1 MLRLPDGRVL
11 VADCGNHRIRMLS
24 ADLQEVSTVAG
35 DGEEEH
41 QDGAAAQA
49 RFCSPSGLALLPDG
63 RVLVAD
69 CGNARIRMLSADLQE
84 VCTVAGDGE
93 AGHQDGAAAQARFCW
108 PQGLALLPDGRVL
121 VADWGNR
128 RLRMLRADLQE
139 VSTLTID
146 GCCVGFA
153 EPSASFAL
161 LPDGRVLVAVE
172 PRIRVLEGLV
182 AVVMGCKPA
191 AKPPKKTTRA
201 RAGGASASSSGA
213 GSSGSALKRGRS
225 GAGPSSAAA
234 ATSSSRDSDSEG
246 GGSAAAD
253 AAPLV

>member
-153 EPSASFAL
+153 EPSGSFAL
-161 LPDGRVLVAVE
+161 LPDGRVLVAGVR
-172 PRIRVLEGLV
+172 RINVLEGLV
-182 AVVMGCKPA
+182 AVMGFKPA
-191 AKPPKKTTRA
+191 AKPPKKTKRA
-201 RAGGASASSSGA
+201 LAGGASASSSGA
-213 GSSGSALKRGRS
+213 GSSGPALKRGRS

-234 ATSSSRDSDSEG
+234 ATSSNSDSDSED

-253 AAPLV
+253 AEPLV